1 MILLHLVE
9 ILWNEK
15 EERLKSSIIDNV
27 KISNIEKKEFLLNL
41 EKSNYNM

>member
-27 KISNIEKKEFLLNL
+27 KISNIEKKEL
-41 EKSNYNM
+41 ETEAAKYLK